1 MLNKK
6 FKKIRDYNI
15 EIFNQTYL
23 DSIQVKDTKLI
34 EKLLSKYFN
43 LYIIK
48 LFKSNEEILSNVDGY
63 YLDEEFDYYSNNLNK
78 NYFKKNLLVSLIF
91 CNIAMFFISYSNI
104 LNMPNLYVYYS
115 KFIILI
121 ASIIYLFV
129 KTYIDNR
136 NKKFNKNYEF
146 LKIISKYTLFD
157 EISKD
162 SYFTEEEI
170 NILYKIRDSIEE
182 VKTEVYEKS
191 REYRKSVQKYI
202 EESNNYEKITMNA
215 DDFLNYKNSN
225 IKHIFAL
232 SKNNILETERGQKFL
247 TEPEELAIAY
257 LDSYSRPIYFEIISV
272 DNNIDKNEVIIQSKI
287 IDNYLVNTTVSMNK
301 DTFLKLLD
309 LDNVYIQR
317 SFKTRDL
324 IQKYSK

>member
-6 FKKIRDYNI
+6 FKKIRDYNN
-15 EIFNQTYL
+15 EIFKQTYL
-23 DSIQVKDTKLI
+23 DNIQVKDTKLI

-48 LFKSNEEILSNVDGY
+48 LFKSNEEMLSNIDGY

-121 ASIIYLFV
+121 ASIIYLVV
-129 KTYIDNR
+129 KTYMDNIH
-136 NKKFNKNYEF
+136 KKFNKNFEF

-182 VKTEVYEKS
+182 LKTEVYKES
-191 REYRKSVQKYI
+191 REYNKSVQKYI
-202 EESNNYEKITMNA
+202 EESNNYEKITVNA
-215 DDFLNYKNSN
+215 DDFLNYGNSN
-225 IKHIFAL
+225 IKHIFVL
-232 SKNNILETERGQKFL
+232 NMLETENGQKFL
-247 TEPEELAIAY
+247 TGNEELAIAY
-257 LDSYSRPIYFEIISV
+257 LDSSGRPIYFEIISV

-287 IDNYLVNTTVSMNK
+287 IDNYTVNTTVSMNK

-324 IQKYSK
+324 IQKYSE

>member
-1 MLNKK
+1 MLDKK

-15 EIFNQTYL
+15 EIFKQTYL

-43 LYIIK
+43 VYIIK
-48 LFKSNEEILSNVDGY
+48 VFKSNEEILSNIDGY

-78 NYFKKNLLVSLIF
+78 NYFKKNLLVSLIL
-91 CNIAMFFISYSNI
+91 CNIAMFFISYLNI

-129 KTYIDNR
+129 KTYIDNIH
-136 NKKFNKNYEF
+136 KKFNKNFEF

-182 VKTEVYEKS
+182 LKTEVYKES
-191 REYRKSVQKYI
+191 REYKKSVQKYI
-202 EESNNYEKITMNA
+202 EESNNYEKITVNA
-215 DDFLNYKNSN
+215 DDFLNYGNSN
-225 IKHIFAL
+225 IKHIFTL
-232 SKNNILETERGQKFL
+232 NMLETENGQKFL
-247 TEPEELAIAY
+247 TGNDELAISY
-257 LDSYSRPIYFEIISV
+257 LDSSGRPIYFEIISV

-287 IDNYLVNTTVSMNK
+287 IDNYTVNTTVSMNK

-324 IQKYSK
+324 IQKYNE

>member
-6 FKKIRDYNI
+6 FKKIREYNN

-23 DSIQVKDTKLI
+23 DSIQVKEPELI

-43 LYIIK
+43 LYVIK
-48 LFKSNEEILSNVDGY
+48 VFKSNAELLSNIDGY
-63 YLDEEFDYYSNNLNK
+63 DLDEEFDYYSNDLNK

-91 CNIAMFFISYSNI
+91 CNIAIFIISYLNI
-104 LNMPNLYVYYS
+104 LNMPNLYAYYS

-129 KTYIDNR
+129 RTGIENIR
-136 NKKFNKNYEF
+136 KKFDKNYEF
-146 LKIISKYTLFD
+146 LKIIARYNLFD

-170 NILYKIRDSIEE
+170 SILSEIREIIKE
-182 VKTEVYEKS
+182 VETEVYTEA
-191 REYRKSVQKYI
+191 REYKKSVQKYI
-202 EESNNYEKITMNA
+202 EESNNYEKNTVNVN
-215 DDFLNYKNSN
+215 DFLNSKSSN
-225 IKHIFAL
+225 IKNILGL
-232 SKNNILETERGQKFL
+232 SKNNMIETEKGQKFL
-247 TEPEELAIAY
+247 TENEELVISY
-257 LDSYSRPIYFEIISV
+257 LDNTNRPIYFEIISI
-272 DNNIDKNEVIIQSKI
+272 DNNINKNEVIIQSKI
-287 IDNYLVNTTVSMNK
+287 IDNYSVNTTVIMNK

-309 LDNVYIQR
+309 SDNVHIQR
-317 SFKTRDL
+317 NSTTRDL